1 MQHDTTL
8 KERQAIRRVTVYR
21 APWQYKISKGFLSF
35 AWLIQS
41 WRLVSSHDV
50 IVINLPEFEGIVPA
64 ILAKFMGKKIIAL
77 YHCEVVLP
85 HGFINNVIQS
95 LLEVSNMATL
105 GLSDRVVTYTSDYA
119 KGSKLLRHVRHKLTY
134 IVPPVPVPN
143 VSTKLVTSLRRS
155 IGKADIVI
163 GVSARLAAE
172 KGMEYLF
179 QAIPRIQSKVKGK
192 KVKVVVAGPM
202 TPVGEEAYKEKI
214 MKMVTKYKQHVV
226 FLGEI
231 DPKQMGSFYTLLD
244 VLVLP
249 SVNRTEAFG
258 LVQVEALLC
267 GVPVVASN
275 LPGVRVPIMR
285 TGMGMLVPPKQSTEI
300 ADAIVAIMQKKQS
313 YVRPKEDVIRVFS
326 QEKSLQAFT
335 ALITDVFV

>member
-1 MQHDTTL
+1 M
-8 KERQAIRRVTVYR
+8 
-21 APWQYKISKGFLSF
+21 
-35 AWLIQS
+35 
-41 WRLVSSHDV
+41 SSNDAV
-50 IVINLPEFEGIVPA
+50 VINLPEFEGIIPA

-85 HGFINNVIQS
+85 HGFINSVTQS

-105 GLSDRVVTYTSDYA
+105 GISDRVVTYTSDYA

-134 IVPPVPVPN
+134 IVPPVATPH
-143 VSTKLVTSLRRS
+143 VSATLATSLRRM
-155 IGKADIVI
+155 IGKADVVI
-163 GVSARLAAE
+163 GISARLAAE

-179 QAIPRIQSKVKGK
+179 QALPLIQSKEKGK

-202 TPVGEEAYKEKI
+202 TPVGEGIYKEKI
-214 MKMVTKYKQHVV
+214 LKMVKKYKQQVV

-231 DPKQMGSFYTLLD
+231 DPKQMGSFYSLLD

-258 LVQVEALLC
+258 LVQVEAMLC
-267 GVPVVASN
+267 GVPVVASS

-285 TGMGMLVPPKQSTEI
+285 TGMGILVSPKQSTEI
-300 ADAIVAIMQKKQS
+300 ASAITTILHNKNA
-313 YVRPKEDVIRVFS
+313 YVLPKEKISQLFS
-326 QEKSLQAFT
+326 EKTSIQEFTSL
-335 ALITDVFV
+335 LTDASV